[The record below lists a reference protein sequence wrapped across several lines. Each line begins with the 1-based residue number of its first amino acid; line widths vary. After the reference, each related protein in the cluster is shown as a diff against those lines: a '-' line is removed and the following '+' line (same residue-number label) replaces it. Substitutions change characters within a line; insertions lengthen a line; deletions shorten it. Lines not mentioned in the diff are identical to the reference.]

1 MPNSET
7 HYYTDRHG
15 AGKGAH
21 DMKRIIWLLPLALAI
36 YAVAEAAPALET
48 ICHVL
53 VDPPVTMQVPGP
65 AVAAHLGHGDYQGPC
80 ATPPTATPIATNTA
94 EPPTPTP
101 TNTAEPPTATP
112 VDTLVPTV
120 TGPAPINE
128 LPERSA
134 RVRIK
139 KMWLLTDVHFGP
151 ISWAGWCVIISNT
164 HPSVERQQQLCGDGW
179 HLWPSETEAICAGPI
194 YDNDVWECDDE
205 SLEWRQAHWPD
216 APWLHG
222 LGRASLDELCEK
234 HPDYCQGGKP

>member
-1 MPNSET
+1 
-7 HYYTDRHG
+7 
-15 AGKGAH
+15 
-21 DMKRIIWLLPLALAI
+21 MKRIIWLLPLALAI

-134 RVRIK
+134 RVRIE
-139 KMWLLTDVHFGP
+139 KMWLLTEQVTGR
-151 ISWAGWCVIISNT
+151 WCVVLSDT
-164 HPSVERQQQLCGDGW
+164 HPSIDRQTDLCSWAYDEQGPLPG
-179 HLWPSETEAICAGPI
+179 LQVNTLCAGPV
-194 YDNDVWECDDE
+194 YDNNVWACDDE
-205 SLEWRQAHWPD
+205 SLDWRMSRWPD
-216 APWLHG
+216 ADWLHG
-222 LGRASLDELCEK
+222 LGRANLDELCEK
-234 HPDYCQGGKP
+234 YPDYCQGGKP